1 MINSVVSMGK
11 RIVVIGSI
19 VVIVAICLLALHYG
33 YSAKDGSKTPE
44 INTLLV
50 DGTPFSLS
58 DLEGK
63 YVLLDFWGSWCGP
76 CLKEI
81 PDLIELNNDYS
92 EKLVIVSIGL
102 EKNDKTWRKVVD
114 KFKLPW
120 EHQIIEVTPIVL
132 ASKTARKYGV
142 TEIPVKFLVDP
153 QGILKGKMELSE
165 IRKLLEIETDQ

>member
-1 MINSVVSMGK
+1 MNK

-19 VVIVAICLLALHYG
+19 VVIVAICFLALNYG
-33 YSAKDGSKTPE
+33 YSAKDGSKAPE

-50 DGTPFSLS
+50 DGRPFRLS

-92 EKLVIVSIGL
+92 DKLVIVSIGL

-120 EHQIIEVTPIVL
+120 KHQIIEVTPIVL

-142 TEIPVKFLVDP
+142 AEIPVKFLVDP
-153 QGILKGKMELSE
+153 QGILRGKMELSE
-165 IRKLLEIETDQ
+165 IRKLLAIETDQ

>member
-1 MINSVVSMGK
+1 MNK
-11 RIVVIGSI
+11 RIVIIGST
-19 VVIVAICLLALHYG
+19 VLVVAICLFALNYG
-33 YSAKDGSKTPE
+33 TLAKDGIKAPE
-44 INTLLV
+44 IDTSLV
-50 DGTPFSLS
+50 DGTSFRLS

-63 YVLLDFWGSWCGP
+63 YVLLNFWGSWCGP
-76 CLKEI
+76 CLKDI
-81 PDLIELNNDYS
+81 PDLIKLNNDFS
-92 EKLVIVSIGL
+92 NNLVIVSIGL

-120 EHQIIEVTPIVL
+120 NHQIIEVTPIVL
-132 ASKTARKYGV
+132 ASKTARKFGV